1 VKDYRWFNQG
11 HPQTLQTA
19 TILLYL
25 EGVLGLLGLGNIY
38 GGVLVCV
45 GMGVGAFGI
54 ANDKKWG
61 YGIAVTAAVID
72 VALILLI
79 WGVGP
84 ALTNLNSLLPLMVG
98 GALIALL
105 LHPLSRSY
113 QRIWFR

>member
-1 VKDYRWFNQG
+1 VNDYRWFNQSQ
-11 HPQTLQTA
+11 PQTLQTA

-25 EGVLGLLGLGNIY
+25 NGVLGLLVGSY

-45 GMGVGAFGI
+45 GMVVGAFGV
-54 ANDKKWG
+54 ANDKRWG
-61 YGIAVTAAVID
+61 YGIAIAA
-72 VALILLI
+72 ALINVMYIFRI

-84 ALTNLNSLLPLMVG
+84 ALTNFNPLLSLMIG

-105 LHPLSRSY
+105 LHPMSRNY